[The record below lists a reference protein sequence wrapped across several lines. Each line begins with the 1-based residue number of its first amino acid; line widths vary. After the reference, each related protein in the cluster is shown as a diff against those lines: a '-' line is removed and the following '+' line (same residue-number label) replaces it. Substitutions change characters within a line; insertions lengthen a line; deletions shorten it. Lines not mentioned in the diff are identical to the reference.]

1 MFCSTASCCVWHVSC
16 IEQTWQKPVV
26 GWACRKGCTE
36 GGRLRVAFMADE
48 PLLWMRMACL
58 YTCPMKQHCTYT
70 TTMLYAQSCF
80 FSLACLDDAQAPSV
94 QSLGKMT

>member
-1 MFCSTASCCVWHVSC
+1 M
-16 IEQTWQKPVV
+16 

-58 YTCPMKQHCTYT
+58 YTCPMKQHCTYA
-70 TTMLYAQSCF
+70 TTMSFAQHQEQHHLSQRTFTRNYLTWHVCQTPVCLVLF
-80 FSLACLDDAQAPSV
+80 VFACMLR
-94 QSLGKMT
+94 